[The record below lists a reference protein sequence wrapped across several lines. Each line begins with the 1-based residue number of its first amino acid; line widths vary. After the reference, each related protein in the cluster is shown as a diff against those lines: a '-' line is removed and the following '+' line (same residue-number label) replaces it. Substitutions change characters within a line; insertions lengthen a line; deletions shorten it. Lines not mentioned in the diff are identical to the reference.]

1 MDKFEIAVRAW
12 SLALLCVNRTVD
24 ETECQ
29 GMGESSDFSQM
40 GHRSRCTA
48 WTAGTVRVIWFVFDF
63 VVAFDGHA
71 HDVVFCMKLLS
82 AEDEATAAEM
92 LRRLDFEETN
102 LRILQSG

>member
-29 GMGESSDFSQM
+29 GMGKSSDFSQM

-48 WTAGTVRVIWFVFDF
+48 WTAGTVRVI
-63 VVAFDGHA
+63 
-71 HDVVFCMKLLS
+71 
-82 AEDEATAAEM
+82 
-92 LRRLDFEETN
+92 
-102 LRILQSG
+102 